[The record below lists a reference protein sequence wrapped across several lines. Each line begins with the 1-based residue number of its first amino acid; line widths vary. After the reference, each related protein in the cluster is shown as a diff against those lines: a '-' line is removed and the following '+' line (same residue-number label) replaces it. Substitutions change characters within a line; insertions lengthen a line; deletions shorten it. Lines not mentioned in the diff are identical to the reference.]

1 MSISATQRTYPEEE
15 RLRAQRPVPRVILTR
30 EGERAMRAELERL
43 RRRLDG
49 EFTDRLR
56 EARGFGA
63 SHENDEYLQIK
74 EEEAVL
80 ASRMRQLEGLLNTAE
95 IVDEDSMGR
104 GVVAIGSLVEV
115 KNVKSGAA
123 RKHRITGGFE
133 PVEPGDVSA
142 NSPVGQALLGRSP
155 GERVEVEL
163 PNSRTTTLEVVAVES
178 VRPMARPGRA

>member
-1 MSISATQRTYPEEE
+1 MSISATQPINPEEE
-15 RLRAQRPVPRVILTR
+15 RIGAQRPIPRVILTP
-30 EGERAMRAELERL
+30 EGVSAMRTELERL

-56 EARGFGA
+56 EARGFGP

-80 ASRMRQLEGLLNTAE
+80 ASRMRQLESLLGSAE
-95 IVDEDSMGR
+95 VVDGSSAGG

-115 KNVKSGAA
+115 RKLRSGTV
-123 RKHRITGGFE
+123 RKHRVTGGFE
-133 PVEPGDVSA
+133 PAEPGDVSA

-163 PNSRTTTLEVVAVES
+163 PSGRTSTFEVVAVE
-178 VRPMARPGRA
+178 PAPAMARPGRA

>member
-1 MSISATQRTYPEEE
+1 MSISATQPTYPEEE

-74 EEEAVL
+74 EEEAVV
-80 ASRMRQLEGLLNTAE
+80 ASRMRQLESLLNTAE
-95 IVDEDSMGR
+95 IVEGGSAGR
-104 GVVAIGSLVEV
+104 GIVAIGSLVEV
-115 KNVKSGAA
+115 KNLGSAA
-123 RKHRITGGFE
+123 VRKHRITGGFE

-163 PNSRTTTLEVVAVES
+163 PNGRTVAFEVVAVEPAL
-178 VRPMARPGRA
+178 PMARPGRA